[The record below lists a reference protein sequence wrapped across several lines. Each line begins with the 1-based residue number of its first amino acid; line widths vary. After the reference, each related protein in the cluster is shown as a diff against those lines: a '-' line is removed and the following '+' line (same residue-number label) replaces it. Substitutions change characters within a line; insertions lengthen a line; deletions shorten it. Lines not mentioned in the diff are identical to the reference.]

1 MKFLYIAL
9 LLMLA
14 PVVTSLAGVPKPVT
28 DLGGSD
34 DIEKLIEGYPEEKYD
49 VSSTLCGLKPT
60 PEFRDGFSMALR
72 LCRLGADPHYLVYDG
87 LEELPKSY
95 PSLRTFGLQ
104 NYKHTARLL
113 EAIRG
118 FNYSMAMRAWEL
130 KARKQIQ
137 EGEQGGTGQPAT
149 RPESKPEGGAKPQP
163 ESEGRSR

>member
-1 MKFLYIAL
+1 MKSLYIAL
-9 LLMLA
+9 FLMQV
-14 PVVTSLAGVPKPVT
+14 PVITSLAGVPKPVT

-60 PEFRDGFSMALR
+60 PEFRDGFMMALR
-72 LCRLGADPHYLVYDG
+72 LCRLGAEPHYLVYDE

-95 PSLRTFGLQ
+95 PSLKTFGLK

-113 EAIRG
+113 EAIHG

-130 KARKQIQ
+130 KAQKQIQ
-137 EGEQGGTGQPAT
+137 QGEQAGADQPAT
-149 RPESKPEGGAKPQP
+149 APQLKSGDNEKPNPKAEVRP
-163 ESEGRSR
+163 R